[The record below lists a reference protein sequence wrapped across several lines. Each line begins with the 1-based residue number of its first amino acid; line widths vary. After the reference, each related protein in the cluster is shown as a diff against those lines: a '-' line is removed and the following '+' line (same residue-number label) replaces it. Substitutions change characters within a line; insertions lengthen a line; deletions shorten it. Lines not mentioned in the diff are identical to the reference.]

1 MSDFGFRWAGMP
13 QQPSIGTNI
22 ATPSLAPTG
31 EGMMQQSQRE
41 VDDRNA
47 EIAQLE
53 AELAQV
59 EAQIAEFDR
68 MNPGIAS
75 GDIDI
80 AATMMEAGNY
90 APYQQAV
97 NTEIGRRQMNASGR
111 DAAES
116 AVRNAIANAKKLEW
130 GLHEADDWMQ
140 RKTRGEMKAALDD
153 AKYVAE
159 KNGIALP
166 REYYDLLKKVD
177 GTPDNTN
184 VGGDDTVRSN
194 TQRIEDLVRNN
205 NLHDKDIQE
214 LRAKAKKMGYNSDEA
229 KALNALADKY
239 EKSTVEAGG
248 RRRQAK
254 AKAKE
259 DANKFAARTANMT
272 EAERNLEYNS
282 AKASGENWTNFFKM
296 LNGKLVEDV
305 K

>member
-1 MSDFGFRWAGMP
+1 MPSPAVDFAQGIKTTD
-13 QQPSIGTNI
+13 SIINESRQ
-22 ATPSLAPTG
+22 AYDA
-31 EGMMQQSQRE
+31 
-41 VDDRNA
+41 RNA

-53 AELAQV
+53 TELAQV

-90 APYQQAV
+90 SPYQQAV

-153 AKYVAE
+153 AKYAAD

-166 REYYDLLKKVD
+166 GEYYDLLKKVD
-177 GTPDNTN
+177 GAPDDAN
-184 VGGDDTVRSN
+184 VGGGDTVLAN
-194 TQRIEDLVRNN
+194 EQRIENLVRDK
-205 NLHDKDIQE
+205 NLHDKDIEE
-214 LRAKAKKMGYNSDEA
+214 LRAKAKKMGYNSSEA
-229 KALNALADKY
+229 QKLNALADKY
-239 EKSTVEAGG
+239 KNSTAEADE

-282 AKASGENWTNFFKM
+282 AKASGEKWTNFFKM

>member
-1 MSDFGFRWAGMP
+1 MSEFGFRWAGAPAMQNGGEAAALAG
-13 QQPSIGTNI
+13 QQ
-22 ATPSLAPTG
+22 AQ
-31 EGMMQQSQRE
+31 MQAVNTE
-41 VDDRNA
+41 L
-47 EIAQLE
+47 AQLE
-53 AELAQV
+53 TELAQV
-59 EAQIAEFDR
+59 EAQIEQFDR

-90 APYQQAV
+90 APYQQAI
-97 NTEIGRRQMNASGR
+97 NTEIGRRQMNASGM

-153 AKYVAE
+153 AKYAAE
-159 KNGIALP
+159 KNGVELP
-166 REYYDLLKKVD
+166 REYYDLLAEVEK
-177 GTPDNTN
+177 GAANGTN
-184 VGGDDTVRSN
+184 VGGDDTVLAD
-194 TQRIEDLVRNN
+194 TQRIEGLVRNK
-205 NLHDKDIQE
+205 NLHDKDIRE
-214 LRAKAKKMGYNSDEA
+214 LYAKADKMGDNSSEA
-229 KALNALADKY
+229 AKLRALADKY
-239 EKSTVEAGG
+239 KNSTVEAGE

-259 DANKFAARTANMT
+259 EANKFAARTANMT

-282 AKASGENWTNFFKM
+282 AKASGEKWTNFFKM

>member
-1 MSDFGFRWAGMP
+1 MPSPAVDFAQGIKTTDGIINESRQARD
-13 QQPSIGTNI
+13 
-22 ATPSLAPTG
+22 A
-31 EGMMQQSQRE
+31 
-41 VDDRNA
+41 RNA
-47 EIAQLE
+47 ELAQLE
-53 AELAQV
+53 TELAQV

-90 APYQQAV
+90 SPYQQAA

-153 AKYVAE
+153 AKYEAE

-166 REYYDLLKKVD
+166 GEYYDLLKKVD
-177 GTPDNTN
+177 GAPDDAN
-184 VGGDDTVRSN
+184 VGGGDTVLAD
-194 TQRIEDLVRNN
+194 TQRIEGLVRNK
-205 NLHDKDIQE
+205 NLHDKDIEE
-214 LRAKAKKMGYNSDEA
+214 LRAKAKKMGNNSSEA
-229 KALNALADKY
+229 EKLNALADKY
-239 EKSTVEAGG
+239 EKSTVEAGE

-282 AKASGENWTNFFKM
+282 AKARGENWTNFFKM

>member
-1 MSDFGFRWAGMP
+1 MSDFNFNWKGMP
-13 QQPSIGTNI
+13 SPAVDFAQGIKTTDSIINESRQ
-22 ATPSLAPTG
+22 AYDA
-31 EGMMQQSQRE
+31 
-41 VDDRNA
+41 RNA

-53 AELAQV
+53 TELAQV

-90 APYQQAV
+90 SPYQQAV

-153 AKYVAE
+153 AKYAAD

-166 REYYDLLKKVD
+166 GEYYDLLKKVD
-177 GTPDNTN
+177 GAPDDAN
-184 VGGDDTVRSN
+184 VGGGDTVLAN
-194 TQRIEDLVRNN
+194 EQRIENLVRDK

-214 LRAKAKKMGYNSDEA
+214 LYAKADKMGDNSSEA
-229 KALNALADKY
+229 AKLRALADKY
-239 EKSTVEAGG
+239 KNSTAEADE

-282 AKASGENWTNFFKM
+282 AKASGEKWTNFFKM

>member
-1 MSDFGFRWAGMP
+1 MSDFNFNWNGMP
-13 QQPSIGTNI
+13 SPAVDFAQGIKTTDSIINESRQ
-22 ATPSLAPTG
+22 AYDAH
-31 EGMMQQSQRE
+31 
-41 VDDRNA
+41 NA

-53 AELAQV
+53 TELAQV

-97 NTEIGRRQMNASGR
+97 NTEIGHRQMNASGR

-153 AKYVAE
+153 AKYIAE

-166 REYYDLLKKVD
+166 REYNDLLAEVEKGAAND
-177 GTPDNTN
+177 TN
-184 VGGDDTVRSN
+184 VGGDDTVLAD
-194 TQRIEDLVRNN
+194 TQRIEGLVRNK
-205 NLHDKDIQE
+205 NLHDKDIRE
-214 LRAKAKKMGYNSDEA
+214 LYAKADKMGDNSSEA
-229 KALNALADKY
+229 AKLRALADKY
-239 EKSTVEAGG
+239 KNSTVEKKDENE
-248 RRRQAK
+248 K
-254 AKAKE
+254 ARA
-259 DANKFAARTANMT
+259 
-272 EAERNLEYNS
+272 EAEHDAGLINSIKNKDMRRSEYFNGSKNLKKFYDFDEKTS
-282 AKASGENWTNFFKM
+282 M
-296 LNGKLVEDV
+296 VV
-305 K
+305 KKKGA

>member
-1 MSDFGFRWAGMP
+1 MSDFGFRWAGAPAMQNGGEAAALAG
-13 QQPSIGTNI
+13 QQAQMQ
-22 ATPSLAPTG
+22 ATRDVNSEL
-31 EGMMQQSQRE
+31 
-41 VDDRNA
+41 
-47 EIAQLE
+47 AQLE
-53 AELAQV
+53 TELAQV

-80 AATMMEAGNY
+80 AATMMEAGNI

-166 REYYDLLKKVD
+166 GEYYDLLKKVD
-177 GTPDNTN
+177 EGASNDTD
-184 VGGDDTVRSN
+184 VGGGDTVRSN

-214 LRAKAKKMGYNSDEA
+214 LRAKAKKKGYNSDEA

-282 AKASGENWTNFFKM
+282 AKASGEKWTNFFKM

>member
-1 MSDFGFRWAGMP
+1 MPSPAVDFTKGIKTTD
-13 QQPSIGTNI
+13 SII
-22 ATPSLAPTG
+22 AERRQAY
-31 EGMMQQSQRE
+31 
-41 VDDRNA
+41 DARNA
-47 EIAQLE
+47 EIAQLQ

-80 AATMMEAGNY
+80 AATMMEAGNI

-97 NTEIGRRQMNASGR
+97 NTEIGRRQMNASGK

-166 REYYDLLKKVD
+166 GEYYDLLKKVD
-177 GTPDNTN
+177 EGAANDTN
-184 VGGDDTVRSN
+184 VGGGDTVLAD
-194 TQRIEDLVRNN
+194 TQRIEGLVRNK
-205 NLHDKDIQE
+205 NLHDKDIRE
-214 LRAKAKKMGYNSDEA
+214 LYAKADKMGNNSSEA
-229 KALNALADKY
+229 AKLRALADKY
-239 EKSTVEAGG
+239 KNSTAEADE

-259 DANKFAARTANMT
+259 DANKFAARTENMT

-282 AKASGENWTNFFKM
+282 AKASGEKWTNFFKM

>member
-22 ATPSLAPTG
+22 VTPSLAPTG
-31 EGMMQQSQRE
+31 EGMMQQAQRD
-41 VDDRNA
+41 VDARNA

-53 AELAQV
+53 TELAQV

-90 APYQQAV
+90 SPYQQAV
-97 NTEIGRRQMNASGR
+97 NAEIGRRQMG
-111 DAAES
+111 ES
-116 AVRNAIANAKKLEW
+116 AKAGAMSGVWNGIDNARNALAGYAKMS
-130 GLHEADDWMQ
+130 DDQ
-140 RKTRGEMKAALDD
+140 RAVALDLARTELD
-153 AKYVAE
+153 KAKRAA
-159 KNGIALP
+159 NGSELP
-166 REYYDLLKKVD
+166 REYYDVLAKIDNPDTGDGMNNETYWRNSFTAKV
-177 GTPDNTN
+177 NK
-184 VGGDDTVRSN
+184 
-194 TQRIEDLVRNN
+194 N
-205 NLHDKDIQE
+205 NLHDTDIVE
-214 LRAKAKKMGYNSDEA
+214 LKEYANKNPNKELTAKLYAIVREFEN
-229 KALNALADKY
+229 
-239 EKSTVEAGG
+239 STVEAGE